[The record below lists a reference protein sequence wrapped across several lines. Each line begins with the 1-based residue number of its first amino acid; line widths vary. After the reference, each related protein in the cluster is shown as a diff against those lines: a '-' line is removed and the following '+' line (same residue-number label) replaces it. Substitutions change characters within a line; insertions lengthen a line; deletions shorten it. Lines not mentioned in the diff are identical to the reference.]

1 MVFVGVKKMRIKIT
15 FIIIRESV
23 CYATGISKSWI
34 KHKFKS
40 TMWKREKKKYN
51 WAVV

>member
-1 MVFVGVKKMRIKIT
+1 MVFVGVKMRIKIT
-15 FIIIRESV
+15 FIIRESV

-40 TMWKREKKKYN
+40 TMWKREKKYN